1 MIGLISLLKEIEGTP
16 KAIFMAGPA
25 GSGKSYISSKL
36 VPSDFTTINVD
47 DTYEELLKSS
57 GIGMKLAQM
66 SPDELKKAGELM
78 GQARKT
84 TDTKYQDAL
93 KNAKNLVIDSVGGSS
108 KTLLK
113 KKQQLEDLGYTTF
126 MIMTYVSPI
135 TSLERNMKRDRSLLP
150 SIVLRSWRD
159 VNKNIDTYKQ
169 AFGGD
174 FTLVNLDP
182 DDANKN
188 FDEEFIYQT
197 FIKPL
202 GQVGKEK
209 SPEEIAKS
217 KAETEQ
223 IYSETK
229 EDMVQEATVF
239 DEIKMDE
246 TKGVYKNRS
255 EANRMANESLM
266 EYEKQL
272 KEMEDAMNEY
282 RDAKKAIEEK
292 RKAAAEK
299 VKSLK

>member
-1 MIGLISLLKEIEGTP
+1 MIGLISLLKEIQGKP

-25 GSGKSYISSKL
+25 GSGKSFISQKL
-36 VPSDFTTINVD
+36 VPSNFNTINVD

-223 IYSETK
+223 IYSDIKQTLNTQPE
-229 EDMVQEATVF
+229 F
-239 DEIKMDE
+239 DTLEQSQQKITNFINK
-246 TKGVYKNRS
+246 
-255 EANRMANESLM
+255 
-266 EYEKQL
+266 
-272 KEMEDAMNEY
+272 
-282 RDAKKAIEEK
+282 
-292 RKAAAEK
+292 
-299 VKSLK
+299 

>member
-135 TSLERNMKRDRSLLP
+135 TSLERNMKRRTPFLA
-150 SIVLRSWRD
+150 RC
-159 VNKNIDTYKQ
+159 KQ
-169 AFGGD
+169 
-174 FTLVNLDP
+174 
-182 DDANKN
+182 K
-188 FDEEFIYQT
+188 
-197 FIKPL
+197 
-202 GQVGKEK
+202 
-209 SPEEIAKS
+209 
-217 KAETEQ
+217 
-223 IYSETK
+223 
-229 EDMVQEATVF
+229 
-239 DEIKMDE
+239 
-246 TKGVYKNRS
+246 
-255 EANRMANESLM
+255 
-266 EYEKQL
+266 
-272 KEMEDAMNEY
+272 Y
-282 RDAKKAIEEK
+282 RHI
-292 RKAAAEK
+292 
-299 VKSLK
+299 

>member
-202 GQVGKEK
+202 GKIGKEK
-209 SPEEIAKS
+209 SPEEVAKS
-217 KAETEQ
+217 KAETQQ
-223 IYSETK
+223 IYSDIKQTLNTQPE
-229 EDMVQEATVF
+229 F
-239 DEIKMDE
+239 DNLEQAQSKITNFINK
-246 TKGVYKNRS
+246 
-255 EANRMANESLM
+255 
-266 EYEKQL
+266 
-272 KEMEDAMNEY
+272 
-282 RDAKKAIEEK
+282 
-292 RKAAAEK
+292 
-299 VKSLK
+299 

>member
-1 MIGLISLLKEIEGTP
+1 MIGLISLLQEIQGKP

-25 GSGKSYISSKL
+25 GSGKSFILKKL
-36 VPSDFTTINVD
+36 VPSNFNVINVD

-113 KKQQLEDLGYTTF
+113 KKQQLEDLGYATF

-202 GQVGKEK
+202 GQTHSPLSFLTK
-209 SPEEIAKS
+209 SPVHS
-217 KAETEQ
+217 HSFLST
-223 IYSETK
+223 
-229 EDMVQEATVF
+229 
-239 DEIKMDE
+239 
-246 TKGVYKNRS
+246 
-255 EANRMANESLM
+255 L
-266 EYEKQL
+266 
-272 KEMEDAMNEY
+272 
-282 RDAKKAIEEK
+282 
-292 RKAAAEK
+292 
-299 VKSLK
+299 